1 MDTGD
6 MKEHSN
12 PVEPAGHTRRDFLK
26 TVGIA
31 AGAAGLMTMG
41 VPFSRAATFSDDELI
56 YMSAEELIP
65 LFRAR
70 KLSPVEVLKAQIARY
85 EAVNDKVNCVT
96 YTHFDSAMKQ
106 ARESETR
113 YMKGF
118 ARALEGITVGIKDE
132 HHDAGWIVTEGS
144 KILKDN
150 KMDHADP
157 IVTKLKAAGA
167 VMPIQTTVPEFY
179 LNGVTSTLLWGTS
192 RCPWNLKYAV
202 GGSSGGSGGALA
214 AGFCTLA
221 TGSDMGGSVRLP
233 CAYNGLYGFKP
244 PYGRISTLLP
254 LSYFSGTGPM
264 ARSFTDMTMMQN
276 VIAGRTPEEPATL
289 PQLQMP
295 LDYPGIKEMRI
306 AYSPNL
312 GLLPIDNDTRRG
324 LEMALGVLRG
334 LGARVEKVKIDP
346 GFTANDLMELFSMG
360 ALGGAMGGLMAKLA
374 DQTDQM
380 TPYAA
385 YFVKKA
391 ASGKYG
397 PTELYQFETVVKEFY
412 ARMANTVFENG
423 FDALI
428 TPTLVTSHVP
438 ADFDFTQ
445 DSFTLEGQKMVGF
458 FIGALTV
465 PWNLLNWCPVVS
477 APVGM
482 TSQGMPVGMQ
492 IIGKPYDDLK
502 VFQIAHA
509 YETAAPRLFA
519 GKLMPDF
526 RG

>member
-113 YMKGF
+113 YLKGF

-132 HHDAGWIVTEGS
+132 HHDAGWIVTQGS
-144 KILKDN
+144 KILKDAR
-150 KMDHADP
+150 MDHADP
-157 IVTKLKAAGA
+157 IVIKLKTAGA

-179 LNGVTSTLLWGTS
+179 LSGVTYTKLWGVS
-192 RCPWNLKYAV
+192 RCPWNRKYAV

-214 AGFCTLA
+214 AGLCTLA
-221 TGSDMGGSVRLP
+221 TGSDMGGSIRLP

-244 PYGRISTLLP
+244 PYGRVYTEIP

-264 ARSFTDMTMMQN
+264 ARTFGDMAMMQN
-276 VIAGRTPEEPATL
+276 VISGRTPHSPSTL
-289 PQLQMP
+289 PKLDMP
-295 LDYPGIKEMRI
+295 LEYPAIKGMRL

-312 GLLPIDNDTRRG
+312 GLVPIDKDTRAG
-324 LEMALGVLRG
+324 MTNAIAVLRG
-334 LGARVEKVKIDP
+334 LGAKVEEVKIDP
-346 GFTANDLMELFSMG
+346 GFSGDLIAEVFLKG
-360 ALGGAMGGLMAKLA
+360 ALGGAMGGMLA
-374 DQTDQM
+374 ELVEQTDQM
-380 TPYAA
+380 TTYAA

-397 PTELYQFETVVKEFY
+397 PASLYKFEETVKDFY
-412 ARMANTVFENG
+412 SRVADAVFENVY
-423 FDALI
+423 DALI
-428 TPTLVTSHVP
+428 MPTLATSHVP
-438 ADFDFTQ
+438 ADYDLSKGGYVMEGKKMPADFI
-445 DSFTLEGQKMVGF
+445 FRM
-458 FIGALTV
+458 TV
-465 PWNLLNWCPVVS
+465 PWNILNWCPVVN
-477 APVGM
+477 APAGM

-509 YETAAPRLFA
+509 YETAAPRMFA
-519 GKLMPDF
+519 GNLMPDF